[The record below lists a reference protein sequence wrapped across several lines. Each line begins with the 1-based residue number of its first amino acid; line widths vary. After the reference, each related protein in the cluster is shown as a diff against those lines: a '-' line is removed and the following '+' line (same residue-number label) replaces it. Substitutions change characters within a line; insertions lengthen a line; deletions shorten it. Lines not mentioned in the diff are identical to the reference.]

1 MTKARKVG
9 IIGVGHVGPHVANS
23 LLLQGLVDELYLCDT
38 NADKVKAEWQD
49 LHDSLSFC
57 PYNARVYNCGDR
69 YEELADCDVIV
80 NAAGKVTLCA
90 VDRDGELFFGT
101 DAVRT
106 WANRVVDA
114 GFKGVFVNI
123 SNPCDV
129 IATEIWHLTDYDPKK
144 IIGSGTGLDSSRL
157 RAQISFATG
166 DLDPKSINAYMI
178 SEHGASML
186 AAWKSASIAGKL
198 LSELAEEAPERFAFD
213 KKKVEELG
221 RSGGYV
227 AYEGKQCTEYAV
239 ANSAVRVIAAVFHDE
254 HSVMAASTLMEGEYG
269 EEGIFTSLPCIIGRG
284 GVEQVLQLDLSDE
297 ERAGFHAS
305 CEHIRSNIAR
315 LEWW

>member
-1 MTKARKVG
+1 MTSARKVG
-9 IIGVGHVGPHVANS
+9 IIGLGHVGPHVANS
-23 LLLQGLVDELYLCDT
+23 LLLQGLVDELYLCDID
-38 NADKVKAEWQD
+38 AKKCRAEWQD

-57 PYNARVYNCGDR
+57 PYNTRVYDCGDR

-90 VDRDGELFFGT
+90 ESRDGELFFGT

-114 GFKGVFVNI
+114 GFKGIFVTI

-129 IATEIWHLTDYDPKK
+129 IATEIWHLTGYDPKR

-157 RAQISFATG
+157 RAQISFACG

-178 SEHGASML
+178 GEHGASMI
-186 AAWKSASIAGKL
+186 AAWKSASISGKL
-198 LSELAEEAPERFAFD
+198 LSELAQECPERFAFD
-213 KKKVEELG
+213 KTQVEKLG
-221 RSGGYV
+221 REGGYV

-254 HSVMAASTLMEGEYG
+254 HSVMAASTLMEGQYG
-269 EEGIFTSLPCIIGRG
+269 EEGIFTSLPCIIGRN
-284 GVEQVLQLDLSDE
+284 GVEQVLELDLSGE
-297 ERAGFHAS
+297 ELGGFHAS
-305 CEHIRSNIAR
+305 CEHIRENITR
-315 LEWW
+315 LTWW